1 MDKLRWLTVLILGFV
16 AWYAAAFV
24 AAAILQAVGMSPDEL
39 VGLPLAVYGILRVA
53 LFVPALQLILRI
65 VGRRLADLGFSLPG
79 NWRQVALPG
88 LVLGLV
94 WPLLQLFVLIP
105 ATGGAA
111 REDVVAS
118 RALIGG
124 DWLGL
129 LGAILL
135 SWTLAAIGE
144 ELFFRGHIITS
155 LRGILG
161 QGRLAALIAVAV
173 SVVFFAVT
181 HAYQGLIGMLDVG
194 LFGLLL
200 AWLYLRSNS
209 LLPSILAHGL
219 SNTILFLGLHLLY

>member
-1 MDKLRWLTVLILGFV
+1 MDKLRWLAVFILGFL
-16 AWYAAAFV
+16 AWYLVAFV
-24 AAAILQAVGMSPDEL
+24 AAAILQVVGVSPDQL
-39 VGLPLAVYGILRVA
+39 VGLPLAAYGVLRVA
-53 LFVPALQLILRI
+53 LFLPALQLILRI
-65 VGRRLADLGFSLPG
+65 AGRRLADLGFSLPA

-88 LVLGLV
+88 FALGLL

-105 ATGGAA
+105 LTGGAA

-124 DWLGL
+124 NLPGL

-144 ELFFRGHIITS
+144 ELFFRAHIIAS

-161 QGRLAALIAVAV
+161 QGRLATLIAVAA
-173 SVVFFAVT
+173 SVIFFAVT

-209 LLPSILAHGL
+209 LLPSIIAHGL
-219 SNTILFLGLHLLY
+219 SNTLLFIGLYFLY